1 MSQSPADAWRGIAA
15 EDAEDVSPGLSSF
28 LRQRSRRLL
37 RDLLGPHRVQVFGIL
52 VLIVL
57 ANLAILAGP
66 WLVGRG
72 VDQIPQLTRNHDI
85 TSLAVIVG
93 AFAVAV
99 AVQAVTTRA
108 YISGIGRLGGKV
120 VLDLRCRLFAHF
132 QRLPVAFHEKYT
144 SGRVIS
150 RQVSDIDSISD
161 LFADGLDSLVSALF
175 TMLLV
180 GTGMLL
186 LDWQLAL
193 VIFTGFIPLLWLSA
207 WFRRESA
214 LSYRRTRETIAQVI
228 VHFVETFGG
237 IRAVQAFRREPRN
250 EEIFDEFNQAY
261 ADASLRAAR
270 LLAIFFPGV
279 TLVGN
284 LAIGAVLLYGGLRV
298 IDHQM
303 QLGVLVTFLLYLQ
316 RFFDPLVDLSQ
327 FYSNFQSAGAAL
339 EKISGV
345 LEEPPSVPEP
355 ADPVTLPAPGAAD
368 GGARGSGG
376 RGSGGR
382 DGGARGSGGRGSGG
396 RDGSARDG
404 GPRDGGPRDGRTRDG
419 GPRDGG
425 TARGGTARGGT
436 ARGAAVARSAAVG
449 RTAALESVRFAYREK
464 VVLPH
469 MDLRIPAG
477 QTVAIV
483 GATGAGKTTVARLL
497 ARMYDPNEGR
507 VTLDDVDLRQLSDQ
521 ALRHEV
527 ILITQENYL
536 FGGSIADNIALGKP
550 GASRAEIVAAAEA
563 IGADTFISGL
573 PARYD
578 ELVGKR
584 GGRLSAG
591 QRQLISFARAFLAA
605 PALLIL
611 DEATSLLDIPS
622 ERLVQNALHTVLT
635 GRTAVIIAH
644 RLSTVAI
651 ADRVL
656 VMADGQIIED
666 GSPGELLETEGEYSA
681 LHADWQAS
689 LA

>member
-1 MSQSPADAWRGIAA
+1 VSQSTDAWRGIAA
-15 EDAEDVSPGLSSF
+15 EDVEDVTASLSSF
-28 LRQRSRRLL
+28 LRRRSRRLL
-37 RDLLGPHRVQVFGIL
+37 IDLLRPYRVQALAIL
-52 VLIVL
+52 VLIVV

-66 WLVGRG
+66 YLVGLG
-72 VDQIPQLTRNHDI
+72 VDRIPALTRTHDVAP
-85 TSLAVIVG
+85 LAVLV
-93 AFAVAV
+93 ALFAVAFI
-99 AVQAVTTRA
+99 VQALTTRA
-108 YISGIGRLGGKV
+108 YIGEIGRLGAGV
-120 VLDLRCRLFAHF
+120 VLELRRRLFEHF
-132 QRLPVAFHEKYT
+132 QRLPVAFHEHYT

-150 RQVSDIDSISD
+150 RQVSDIDAISE
-161 LFADGLDSLVSALF
+161 LFDDGLDTLVSALF

-180 GTGMLL
+180 GAGMLL
-186 LDWQLAL
+186 LDWELAL
-193 VIFTGFIPLLWLSA
+193 VIFAGFVPLLWLSA

-214 LSYRRTRETIAQVI
+214 ISYRRTRETIAQVI

-237 IRAVQAFRREPRN
+237 IRAVQAFRREDRN
-250 EEIFDEFNQAY
+250 QEIFTEFNQAY

-298 IDHQM
+298 MDHEM

-345 LEEPPSVPEP
+345 LEEAPSVPEP
-355 ADPVTLPAPGAAD
+355 EHPVALPPVT
-368 GGARGSGG
+368 GGGQ
-376 RGSGGR
+376 
-382 DGGARGSGGRGSGG
+382 
-396 RDGSARDG
+396 
-404 GPRDGGPRDGRTRDG
+404 
-419 GPRDGG
+419 
-425 TARGGTARGGT
+425 
-436 ARGAAVARSAAVG
+436 G
-449 RTAALESVRFAYREK
+449 RTAVFDSVRFGYRGT
-464 VVLPH
+464 VVLPGL
-469 MDLRIPAG
+469 DLTIPAG
-477 QTVAIV
+477 QTLAIV
-483 GATGAGKTTVARLL
+483 GATGAGKTTIARLL
-497 ARMYDPNEGR
+497 ARLYDPNEGR
-507 VTLDDVDLRQLSDQ
+507 ILLDGVDLRQLSERT
-521 ALRHEV
+521 LRREI
-527 ILITQENYL
+527 ILITQENFL
-536 FGGSIADNIALGKP
+536 FDGSIANNIALGKP
-550 GASRAEIVAAAEA
+550 DASRAEIVAAARA
-563 IGADTFISGL
+563 IGADPFITAL
-573 PARYD
+573 PAGYD
-578 ELVGKR
+578 ESVGKR

-622 ERLVQNALHTVLT
+622 ERLVQEALHTELT

-656 VMADGQIIED
+656 VLSAGQIIED
-666 GSPGELLETEGEYSA
+666 GTPGELLETEGEYSA